1 MYEQEKWDLRAAAA
15 ARSGRDLESV
25 DLVVLPAYSGKTVA
39 RRQGRVRLL
48 RDYLREQLDDVAGL
62 PPLEE
67 TASPEAD
74 LAASAPPLRS
84 ESVCAKCR
92 GQCCR
97 KGGDHG
103 YISPGTLQRVLAADP
118 ALGGGALIDAY
129 VSHVP
134 TRSYAG
140 SCIYHS
146 ASGCALPRA
155 LRSETCTS
163 FLCDGLKAV
172 SESAA
177 RHPERAV
184 VGVFELKDRF
194 PPVTRHVMVVHDG
207 RMDDL
212 RAQRRNA
219 SE

>member
-1 MYEQEKWDLRAAAA
+1 MECKECTSRKNGTCVPPLPPARAAISGRSTSSCSRPIREKPSRVVKAGCVSCAITFGSSSMTSPGCLPSRRRHLRKPISPRRRPRFARKACARSAAASAA
-15 ARSGRDLESV
+15 ARAVITAISHPAHCSGD
-25 DLVVLPAYSGKTVA
+25 
-39 RRQGRVRLL
+39 
-48 RDYLREQLDDVAGL
+48 
-62 PPLEE
+62 
-67 TASPEAD
+67 
-74 LAASAPPLRS
+74 
-84 ESVCAKCR
+84 
-92 GQCCR
+92 
-97 KGGDHG
+97 
-103 YISPGTLQRVLAADP
+103 
-118 ALGGGALIDAY
+118 ALIDAY
-129 VSHVP
+129 LSHVP
-134 TRSYAG
+134 TRSYAA
-140 SCIYHS
+140 SCIYHG